1 MLKKYLFFFCLMLA
15 LAPAIKG
22 QTGQL
27 KSGTWKAV
35 LQRPDG
41 QNIVFNFET
50 TTVRGKQV
58 LYVLNAGERL
68 LVDDINRKGDSV
80 WIRMPFFASGFALQ
94 VQPNGDLRGAYIK
107 DYGARKETI
116 PFYAIYGNAERYAL
130 NRRPSVDISGRWA
143 VTFGSGNGKK
153 ERAIGEFAQE
163 PDGKITGTFLT
174 PTGDY
179 RYLEGAVNGDSL
191 HLSGFDG
198 GHAFVFA
205 ALLQDKDSIRHAAVF
220 SGLKGHM
227 NWSAQRNDTVQ
238 LPDEYTYT
246 KLREGET
253 RLKFRFPATSG
264 KMVSLSDP
272 RYKGK
277 VVIIQILGSWCPNCM
292 DETAFLSKYYDE
304 NHSRGVEI
312 IGLAY
317 ERTTDFEASRKALV
331 PFQKRYQVHYPFL
344 ITGVAVTDP
353 QRTEKTL
360 PQLESIR
367 AFPTSIII
375 DKKGE
380 VRKIHS
386 GFNGP
391 GTGKH
396 YEAFKKEFEA
406 LIDTLLKEPS

>member
-1 MLKKYLFFFCLMLA
+1 MLKKYLFSFCLMLG
-15 LAPAIKG
+15 LASVTQAQPAH
-22 QTGQL
+22 L
-27 KSGTWKAV
+27 KPGTWRGV

-41 QNIVFNFET
+41 HNIVFNFET
-50 TTVRGKQV
+50 ATLKGKQV

-68 LVDDINRKGDSV
+68 LVDAIKQKGDSV
-80 WIRMPFFASGFALQ
+80 WIQMPFFASGFALQ
-94 VQPNGDLRGAYIK
+94 LGKDGNLNGVYTK
-107 DYGARKETI
+107 DYGVRKETI
-116 PFYAIYGNAERYAL
+116 PFSATHGNTERYPL
-130 NRRPSVDISGRWA
+130 NQPPAVDISGRWA
-143 VTFGSGNGKK
+143 VSFGTAKGKT
-153 ERAIGEFAQE
+153 EQAIGEFVQE
-163 PDGKITGTFLT
+163 PNGRITGTFLT

-198 GHAFVFA
+198 GHAFVFT
-205 ALLQDKDSIRHAAVF
+205 ALLQDKDSIRNAAMY

-227 NWSAQRNDTVQ
+227 LWAAQKNDTAQ

-246 KLREGET
+246 KMREGAT
-253 RLKFRFPATSG
+253 RLNFRFRSTSG
-264 KMVSLSDP
+264 KMVSLDDP
-272 RYKGK
+272 AYKNK

-292 DETAFLSKYYDE
+292 DETAFLSNYYDK

-317 ERTTDFEASRKALV
+317 ERTGDFETSRKALI

-344 ITGVAVTDP
+344 VTGVSVTDER
-353 QRTEKTL
+353 RTEKTL
-360 PQLESIR
+360 PQLESIK

-396 YEAFKKEFEA
+396 YEEFKKEFEA
-406 LIDTLLKEPS
+406 LIDALLKEPS

>member
-1 MLKKYLFFFCLMLA
+1 MFDAGAGTRYKCTNSAFETRHLEGR
-15 LAPAIKG
+15 PAAAG
-22 QTGQL
+22 REQHC
-27 KSGTWKAV
+27 
-35 LQRPDG
+35 
-41 QNIVFNFET
+41 FNFET
-50 TTVRGKQV
+50 ATLKGKQV

-68 LVDDINRKGDSV
+68 LVDALKQKGDSV
-80 WIRMPFFASGFALQ
+80 WIQMPFFASGFALQ
-94 VQPNGDLRGAYIK
+94 LEKDGNLKGIYTK
-107 DYGARKETI
+107 DYGVRKENI
-116 PFYAIYGNAERYAL
+116 PFFATHGNAERYPL
-130 NRRPSVDISGRWA
+130 NQTPAVDISGRWA
-143 VTFGSGNGKK
+143 VTFGTNKGKT
-153 ERAIGEFAQE
+153 EQAIGEFAQE
-163 PDGKITGTFLT
+163 PNGKITGTFLT

-198 GHAFVFA
+198 GHAFVFT
-205 ALLQDKDSIRHAAVF
+205 ALLQGKDSIRNAAMY

-227 NWSAQRNDTVQ
+227 QWAAQKNDTAQ

-246 KLREGET
+246 KMREGEN
-253 RLKFRFPATSG
+253 RLHFRFRSTSG
-264 KMVSLSDP
+264 KMVSLDDAA
-272 RYKGK
+272 YKNK

-292 DETAFLSKYYDE
+292 DETAFLSNYYDK

-317 ERTTDFEASRKALV
+317 ERTGDFETSRKALI

-344 ITGVAVTDP
+344 VTGVSVTDER
-353 QRTEKTL
+353 RTEKTL
-360 PQLESIR
+360 PQLESIK

-396 YEAFKKEFEA
+396 YEEFKKEFEA